1 MGEAKVK
8 KKEEGKGKREDQGK
22 GKEAEGLE
30 SCQSRKNE
38 VVEDGEED
46 GENEGKNEGNIG
58 QQEGRGEPISTF
70 NCGGS
75 ARDNGE
81 GHMQIG

>member
-30 SCQSRKNE
+30 SLQSRKNE
-38 VVEDGEED
+38 VVEDGEDD
-46 GENEGKNEGNIG
+46 GENEGENEGKIG
-58 QQEGRGEPISTF
+58 EQGE
-70 NCGGS
+70 S
-75 ARDNGE
+75 ARDVGE
-81 GHMQIG
+81 GHTQRC

>member
-30 SCQSRKNE
+30 SLHPRKNE

-46 GENEGKNEGNIG
+46 GANEGKNEEKIG
-58 QQEGRGEPISTF
+58 KQ
-70 NCGGS
+70 GG
-75 ARDNGE
+75 
-81 GHMQIG
+81 

>member
-8 KKEEGKGKREDQGK
+8 KKEEAKGEGEDQGN

-30 SCQSRKNE
+30 SLHPRKNE
-38 VVEDGEED
+38 VIEDGEEN
-46 GENEGKNEGNIG
+46 GENEGTNEGKIG
-58 QQEGRGEPISTF
+58 QQGGRGEPISTF

-75 ARDNGE
+75 ARDISE
-81 GHMQIG
+81 GHKQSG